1 MAIEIRSMDSG
12 FVVETFVKK
21 KKINKACYLLRVSV
35 FHRMAHLQHDG
46 FYLVLP
52 SHARSERVHD
62 NRSQHFKV
70 DLPKELFLE
79 GEWEVG
85 VTELLYTQTFYEP
98 SRFALSDS
106 DLMWEF
112 TSRYVHDWVAVHFP
126 RELYTDNNPQRLVL
140 SMRDT
145 LKEVGDKTGV
155 GPGIDIVDLRDWFHV
170 TMDSGASL
178 RLSLPIAHMFGFLD
192 GNFAL
197 RSQYSDGRFQ
207 IQHGVQR
214 MSLVWVEQPGLPLR
228 FEINPPAHTRPFP
241 RVDPFSITSNLNI
254 KPVFDGTKK
263 SRDLRKIVTKR
274 TSHVQ
279 ETFRNV
285 HFFKLEKQR
294 LKRVEIALKVDAEQE
309 ILFRSGSVVV
319 TLQFRNRR
327 QRLR

>member
-1 MAIEIRSMDSG
+1 M
-12 FVVETFVKK
+12 
-21 KKINKACYLLRVSV
+21 
-35 FHRMAHLQHDG
+35 QHDD

-52 SHARSERVHD
+52 SHARGEGVHD

-79 GEWEVG
+79 GAWEAG
-85 VTELLYTQTFYEP
+85 VTELLYTHTFYEP
-98 SRFALSDS
+98 SRFALSDG

-112 TSRYVHDWVAVHFP
+112 TNRNVHDWIAVHFP
-126 RELYTDNNPQRLVL
+126 RELYTDKRYRRLVL

-155 GPGIDIVDLRDWFHV
+155 GPGIDIVDRRDRFHV
-170 TMDSGASL
+170 TMDPGASL

-192 GNFAL
+192 DNFAL
-197 RSQYSDGRFQ
+197 RSQYGDGRFQ

-214 MSLVWVEQPGLPLR
+214 MSMVWVEQPGLLPLR
-228 FEINPPAHTRPFP
+228 FEINPPAHTRPPFP
-241 RVDPFSITSNLNI
+241 RVDVFSITSNLNI
-254 KPVFDGTKK
+254 EPVFDGTKK

-285 HFFKLEKQR
+285 HFFKLEQR
-294 LKRVEIALKVDAEQE
+294 RIKRVEIALKVDAEQV